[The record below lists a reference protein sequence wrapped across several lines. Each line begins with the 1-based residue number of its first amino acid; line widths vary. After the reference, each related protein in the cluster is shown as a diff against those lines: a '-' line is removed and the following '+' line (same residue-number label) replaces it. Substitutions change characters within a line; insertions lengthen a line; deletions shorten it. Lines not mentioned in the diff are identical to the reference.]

1 MGEVAK
7 GIDDSWAL
15 GDAYEAYMGRWSRLV
30 AREFLHWLFPE
41 PWSHWLE
48 VGCGTGALTST
59 ICHLAQPSSVVAS
72 DQSVSFVEHTRR
84 NVTDPRVSPV
94 AAAADALP
102 RRTGGFDVIVSGLV
116 LNFIPDPSAALGAMR
131 ERVRPGGS
139 VAAYVWDYA
148 GGIEFLRH
156 FWEEAVSLDPGA
168 SAVDESRRF
177 GAWQLTHLTSLFDAA
192 GLAEVRAGTLTVP
205 TTFANFEDYWRPF
218 LGGTGPAPS
227 YVLSLSPPDRQHLA
241 ERLKAR
247 LPCARDGSIRLE
259 ARALAVSGARP

>member
-1 MGEVAK
+1 MTQ

-15 GDAYEAYMGRWSRLV
+15 GEAYDAYMGRWSRLV
-30 AREFLHWLFPE
+30 AREFLHWLAADPE
-41 PWSHWLE
+41 CHWLE

-59 ICHLAQPSSVVAS
+59 ICHLAQPSSVIAS
-72 DQSVSFVEHTRR
+72 DQSASFVAHAHRH
-84 NVTDPRVSPV
+84 VVDPRVSHV

-116 LNFIPDPSAALGAMR
+116 LNFIPDPSAALTAMR

-156 FWEEAVSLDPGA
+156 FWEEAVSLDPRA

-192 GLAEVRAGTLTVP
+192 GLLDVRGGWLTVP

-218 LGGTGPAPS
+218 LGATGPAPS
-227 YVLSLSPPDRQHLA
+227 YVASLSPPDRERLA
-241 ERLKAR
+241 QRLKAR
-247 LPCARDGSIRLE
+247 LPSARDGSIRLE
-259 ARALAVSGARP
+259 ARALAVHGVRGT